1 MKKRLLQ
8 ILLVLVVLV
17 VAGIIVVALKL
28 DGIIKSGVETVGPK
42 IAKVS
47 IKLDGVSVS
56 ALSGKGELKGLV
68 IGNPEGYKTES
79 AIKVGGVSVGV
90 QPSSVFSSKIIIN
103 SISVTGPEITFEG
116 GMKDNN
122 LTKILANIEASLGGG
137 GSTEKAPADA
147 GAQKKLQ
154 VNDLTITDG
163 KIKIVI
169 PGFGGKSANVPLP
182 NIHLSDLGKDSDGIT
197 PADLSKRIV
206 SAVLEG
212 STKAVT
218 GALKDIGKGAVDAA
232 ASAGKAAAGNLE
244 KATKGIGDLFKKK

>member
-8 ILLVLVVLV
+8 ISLALVVLV
-17 VAGIIVVALKL
+17 TVGIVVVTLKL
-28 DGIIKSGVETVGPK
+28 DGIIKSGVETIGPK

-47 IKLDGVSVS
+47 IKLDDVSVS

-68 IGNPEGYKTES
+68 IGNPEGFKTEF

-90 QPSSVFSSKIIIN
+90 QPSSVFSSKIIVN

-116 GMKDNN
+116 GLKDNN

-137 GSTEKAPADA
+137 VSTEKPGSDA
-147 GAQKKLQ
+147 VAQKKLQ
-154 VNDLTITDG
+154 INDLSITDG

-169 PGFGGKSANVPLP
+169 PGFGGKSTDVPLP
-182 NIHLSDLGKDSDGIT
+182 NIQLSDLGKDSDGIT
-197 PADLSKRIV
+197 PADLAKRIV
-206 SAVLEG
+206 STVLEG

-218 GALKDIGKGAVDAA
+218 TALKDIGKGAVGDA
-232 ASAGKAAAGNLE
+232 ASAGKAAVGNLE